1 MKNGEAWQFEPPCAA
16 YGGNV
21 KNAVKL
27 QVLGAL
33 VFLSAGLWMAGCK
46 SAPDLTQAQALA
58 MIQAKY
64 DQTPAAPF
72 NIAVDD
78 RGMQLGVHANYWL
91 GTKRYPNGY
100 WADFAL
106 TADGKKVVKL
116 PAGGDAIQWRPSGPT
131 DPRYSIVVV
140 PLVSSRLKARGLG
153 DIQNLG
159 DSKTVKFLEDVDLTG
174 IPDALQNI
182 AHEPGN
188 KLSTPRQATFSLVNG
203 AWTLQSVE

>member
-1 MKNGEAWQFEPPCAA
+1 MKNGGAKEFEPLCAV

-27 QVLGAL
+27 QALGAL
-33 VFLSAGLWMAGCK
+33 VLLCAGIGMAGCK
-46 SAPDLTQAQALA
+46 SAPDLTKDQALA
-58 MIQAKY
+58 LIQAKY

-100 WADFAL
+100 WADFKL
-106 TADGKKVVKL
+106 TPEGAKVVKL
-116 PAGGDAIQWRPSGPT
+116 PGGGDVIQWRPSGPS
-131 DPRYSIVVV
+131 DPVYSIIVV
-140 PLVSSRLKARGLG
+140 PLVSSGLKARNLG

-159 DSKTVKFLEDVDLTG
+159 ENKTVSFMEDVDLSKL
-174 IPDALQNI
+174 PDALANI

-188 KLSTPRQATFSLVNG
+188 KLSSKRQATFTVVNG
-203 AWTLQSVE
+203 AWTLKSIE